1 VDELLKLA
9 IDGHGG
15 ARRWAQL
22 SGFRAEVSVSG
33 AIWDAAGQA
42 RENRQ
47 CRPATPVTLAAGD
60 SGSRGDGYGV
70 SSSLPAVPRPAR
82 SWCAWA
88 ALSSG

>member
-42 RENRQ
+42 GLLERVVLEGPTAEQRLTIS
-47 CRPATPVTLAAGD
+47 PF
-60 SGSRGDGYGV
+60 
-70 SSSLPAVPRPAR
+70 PRPGQRASR
-82 SWCAWA
+82 CRAC
-88 ALSSG
+88 